1 MARLPV
7 KLTPP
12 ESCAKSKPVVLA
24 PCSSIE
30 KRDKKRQQEKAPC
43 PIDIDRELT
52 IAGPCECGQLAVAC
66 SIRMILEKELFC
78 CEACGSEFYG
88 EEYPAFSEN
97 ILSAAKTKKDKQLLS
112 DIKELYSFIYGGS
125 SCVAGDLLKR
135 LLKNHPQYTELF
147 PFSVW
152 SGEMILDRLE
162 SDKTFAEEFP
172 EKYADDCPWENFT
185 SQDWLKLFA
194 INVALS
200 EKCNKWQEFTSGEW
214 LQIKRQFWMLYSTYF
229 NKKTLGTEAYLK
241 LVAEEPALLEK
252 LASDVRWEIEDAADT
267 IADAAKNLW
276 RKLW

>member
-7 KLTPP
+7 KLT
-12 ESCAKSKPVVLA
+12 SCAKSEPVVLA
-24 PCSSIE
+24 SCFSIE
-30 KRDKKRQQEKAPC
+30 KRDKKRQQEKASC

-88 EEYPAFSEN
+88 EEYPSFFEETVSNAQTTDQRQLFSCM
-97 ILSAAKTKKDKQLLS
+97 KQ
-112 DIKELYSFIYGGS
+112 LYSFIYGS
-125 SCVAGDLLKR
+125 SNQITGDFLSKLLKD
-135 LLKNHPQYTELF
+135 HPQYTELF

-172 EKYADDCPWENFT
+172 EKYADDCPWGNFT
-185 SQDWLKLFA
+185 TQDWLRLFA
-194 INVALS
+194 INEDLS
-200 EKCNKWQEFTSGEW
+200 EKCNKWQEFTAGEW
-214 LQIKRQFWMLYSTYF
+214 LQIKRQCWMLYSTYF